1 MRKKSLHVNISGM
14 TCVNCSNAV
23 EKVTKKLPGVDE
35 AKVSFASADGEFS
48 YDEELVTPEKIIAKI
63 KKLGYG
69 VSEDALKHEEEKATH
84 FKALKQR
91 LIIAASISA
100 IVMILHQ
107 VMLFGVW
114 NNWVIFGLATIVQF
128 YSGAIFYTHAWAALR
143 NQNYDMNV
151 LIALGTSA
159 AYFYSVSVMF
169 FGQFFPQ
176 TMRFVYFDGAVMII
190 AFVLLGKYLEERSKA
205 KATDALKKLM
215 DLSPK
220 IARVLQDNQEV
231 EVLANS
237 LKPGDIV
244 VIKSGESIP
253 GDGQIIQGEAEINTA
268 MLTGESL
275 PVFKKIDD
283 LVNAGTIVETGFL
296 QVRITKRSSETMLSN
311 IVSLLAQA
319 QNQKM
324 PIGRI
329 ADKVSNIFVPAVVII
344 SLMTL
349 FIWWFVSNNV
359 LVAFLASVSVLIISC
374 PCALGL
380 ATPIAIVAAV
390 GKGASMGILLKNPE
404 VLEIMKDIKYAVFDK
419 TGTLTKGEISVTYSS
434 DELKEYLDLIAMVEE
449 KSEHPISKAIV
460 SYVKDQ
466 NIQIPQNNLSV
477 EIISGK
483 GIVGVINDKKLI
495 LGNQNLMEDNGV
507 SVPIQTLREVEEAQQ
522 KGRGAILVA
531 LNSQILGYFLLE
543 DSLKPESK
551 ELIQSLKSQGIIT
564 VMLTGDNEATAKE
577 IGRMIGIDL
586 VFAGVLPHEKLEQI
600 KNFGKDGKVLF
611 VGDGINDA
619 LSLKQA
625 DIGIALKSGSD
636 IAKDAGDIVLISSD
650 LRLVKKSLLL
660 SSRTMATIKQ
670 NLFWAFIY
678 NIIGIPLAAG
688 VLYPAFGILLTPMY
702 AGMAMSISSVTVVLN
717 ALRLKWARFS

>member
-1 MRKKSLHVNISGM
+1 MPQKSLHVNISGM

-23 EKVTKKLPGVDE
+23 EKVTKKIAGVDE
-35 AKVSFASADGEFS
+35 AKVSFASAEGEFF
-48 YDEELVTPEKIIAKI
+48 YDEELVTPQEIIAKI

-69 VSEDALKHEEEKATH
+69 VSEDVLKYEEEKAAH
-84 FKALKQR
+84 FKSLKNR
-91 LIIAASISA
+91 LIIAGLISI
-100 IVMILHQ
+100 IVMILHKT
-107 VMLFGVW
+107 MLFGIW
-114 NNWVIFGLATIVQF
+114 NNWVIFALATIVQF
-128 YSGAIFYTHAWAALR
+128 YAGATFYTHAWAALR
-143 NQNYDMNV
+143 NRNYDMNV

-159 AYFYSVSVMF
+159 AYFYSAGVMF
-169 FGQFFPQ
+169 LGQFFPENL
-176 TMRFVYFDGAVMII
+176 RFVYFDGAVMII
-190 AFVLLGKYLEERSKA
+190 AFVLLGKYLEERSKS

-220 IARVLQDNQEV
+220 IARVLQDNQEI

-253 GDGQIIQGEAEINTA
+253 GDGQIIQGEAEINAA

-283 LVNAGTIVETGFL
+283 LVNAGTILESGFL
-296 QVRITKRSSETMLSN
+296 QVRITKRSNETMLSN

-329 ADKVSNIFVPAVVII
+329 ADRVSNIFVPSVVAI
-344 SLMTL
+344 SLITL
-349 FIWWFVSNNV
+349 FTWWFVSNNV
-359 LVAFLASVSVLIISC
+359 LVAFMASVSVLIISC

-380 ATPIAIVAAV
+380 ATPIAIVTAV

-419 TGTLTKGEISVTYSS
+419 TGTLTKGEISVIHVSS
-434 DELKEYLDLIAMVEE
+434 SLDQHLGLIASIES

-460 SYVKDQ
+460 SYVRDL
-466 NIQIPQNNLSV
+466 NIQIPQDQISV
-477 EIISGK
+477 RIIAGK
-483 GIVGVINDKKLI
+483 GIVGKNDEKIII
-495 LGNQNLMEDNGV
+495 LGNLSLMEEEGIKI
-507 SVPIQTLREVEEAQQ
+507 PLEMFQEVDIAQQ
-522 KGRGAILVA
+522 KGRGAIFVA
-531 LNSQILGYFLLE
+531 LNHEALGYFLLE
-543 DSLKPESK
+543 DILKPEAK
-551 ELIQSLKSQGIIT
+551 ELIQSLKSQGITT
-564 VMLTGDNEATAKE
+564 VMLTGDNEASAKE
-577 IGRMIGIDL
+577 IGQSVDIDL
-586 VFAGVLPHEKLEQI
+586 VYAGVLPEQKLEHI
-600 KNFGKDGKVLF
+600 KVFGKDGKVLF

-619 LSLKQA
+619 LPLKQA

-636 IAKDAGDIVLISSD
+636 IAKDAGDIVLIGSD
-650 LRLVKKSLLL
+650 LRLVKMSLLL
-660 SSRTMATIKQ
+660 SLRTMTTIKQ

-717 ALRLKWARFS
+717 ALRLKWAKF